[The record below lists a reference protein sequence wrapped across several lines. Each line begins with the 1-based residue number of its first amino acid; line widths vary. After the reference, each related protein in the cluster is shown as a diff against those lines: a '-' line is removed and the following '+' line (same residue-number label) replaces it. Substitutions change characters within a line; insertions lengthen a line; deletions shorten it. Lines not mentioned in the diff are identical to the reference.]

1 MSAEITAAR
10 ALALDWAQLGTI
22 DAIATD
28 GDGNLQPMFNVG
40 AAVAAEEIQRIRAG
54 DCPTDSLLALFMC
67 LGAMKDRAL
76 LVGFCRALQSAIGGR
91 T

>member
-1 MSAEITAAR
+1 MSAEIAATR
-10 ALALDWAQLGTI
+10 TLALDWAQLGTI
-22 DAIATD
+22 DAIVTD

-40 AAVAAEEIQRIRAG
+40 TAIAVEEIQRIRAG
-54 DCPTDSLLALFMC
+54 DSPADSLLALFMC
-67 LGAMKDRAL
+67 IGAMKDRAL

>member
-1 MSAEITAAR
+1 MSADITAAR

-76 LVGFCRALQSAIGGR
+76 LVGFCRTLQSAIGGR